1 MPTYS
6 HGVASFIGAGGAQF
20 GLRQSFTSAKSHTVD
35 QAYDAS
41 GNTAA
46 VKSRDGVSTF
56 GMQVVVDA
64 AATFLG
70 VGSTIS
76 VTDSGT
82 AVNAMLDSVS
92 KSEQN
97 QGYKTA
103 DLSARRWTTNGLPT

>member
-6 HGVASFIGAGGAQF
+6 HGVASFIGAGGNSY

-46 VKSRDGVSTF
+46 VKSRDLVSTF

-64 AATFLG
+64 EATFAA

-76 VTDSGT
+76 VTDAGT
-82 AVNAMLDSVS
+82 TANAMLDGVN
-92 KSEQN
+92 KSEQG
-97 QGYKTA
+97 QGYKTV
-103 DLSARRWTTNGLPT
+103 DLSARRWTSNGIPT